1 MVYNYSQLV
10 STISLFIC
18 TRFCCFFCDRIH
30 CIAKIRPLF
39 LQLEPMRTLAGQL
52 KKDRDSALNKVTVVE
67 QEMDKVITKIQV
79 ITNCCHIEIF
89 YGHKLH
95 TMK

>member
-1 MVYNYSQLV
+1 MQR
-10 STISLFIC
+10 LFIVVLVC
-18 TRFCCFFCDRIH
+18 NAVFDRIQ
-30 CIAKIRPLF
+30 CIAKMRPLF

-79 ITNCCHIEIF
+79 IINCCHSQKSC
-89 YGHKLH
+89 GQNVHHKANES
-95 TMK
+95 